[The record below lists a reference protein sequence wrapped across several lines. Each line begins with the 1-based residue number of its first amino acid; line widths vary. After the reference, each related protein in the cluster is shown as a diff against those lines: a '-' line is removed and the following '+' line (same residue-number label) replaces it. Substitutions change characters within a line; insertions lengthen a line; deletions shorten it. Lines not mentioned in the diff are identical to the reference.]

1 VKNNQSDFTE
11 KLSKNPYIK
20 SVITD
25 KINKPTPDILTENEL
40 RKLSDEELD
49 KYNSELIKEIAQSFA
64 DSLDFYDYAKKFN
77 KRRY

>member
-1 VKNNQSDFTE
+1 MKNNQYYFT
-11 KLSKNPYIK
+11 KKHIKNPYIK

-49 KYNSELIKEIAQSFA
+49 KYN
-64 DSLDFYDYAKKFN
+64 
-77 KRRY
+77 

>member
-40 RKLSDEELD
+40 RKLSDEELN
-49 KYNSELIKEIAQSFA
+49 KYCSKLIKITVESYMEVEEYQQ
-64 DSLDFYDYAKKFN
+64 D
-77 KRRY
+77 

>member
-1 VKNNQSDFTE
+1 MKNNQSDFTE

-40 RKLSDEELD
+40 RKLSDEELNKD
-49 KYNSELIKEIAQSFA
+49 CSKLIKITVESYMEVEEYQQ
-64 DSLDFYDYAKKFN
+64 D
-77 KRRY
+77 